1 MLYQLSYVRT
11 SAGPTRSYL
20 RRASTLGANPDGVQ
34 CPRSR
39 AAGSR
44 CAEGSCRPVGRGFGA
59 RGARTAL
66 ALRPRASRARR
77 ARAVGSAV
85 RPCDRIGGG
94 DGARVPAGPEGR
106 PVGSDAAPTD
116 RDAGHIQKWREH
128 PLGACKLLQV
138 RSRERTS
145 PQGDWRSGSALPSH
159 GRGHWF
165 DPSIAH
171 GRILGSLSCGRSSV
185 GRASP
190 CQGEGRRFESGR
202 PLRGN
207 GAPDLASGALFRM
220 MREHHPVGWPRGE
233 ATACKA
239 VYTGSNP
246 VPTSNGTLGCRPG
259 RLAQR

>member
-1 MLYQLSYVRT
+1 MRLDPRCKPRRCSVSEVTGGGVEVCGGLVP
-11 SAGPTRSYL
+11 AGRPGL
-20 RRASTLGANPDGVQ
+20 R
-34 CPRSR
+34 
-39 AAGSR
+39 
-44 CAEGSCRPVGRGFGA
+44 GA
-59 RGARTAL
+59 RGAD
-66 ALRPRASRARR
+66 R
-77 ARAVGSAV
+77 ARAPPSRLTGAA
-85 RPCDRIGGG
+85 RPCSRIGGASVRSDRGG

-106 PVGSDAAPTD
+106 LVGSDAAPTD

-128 PLGACKLLQV
+128 PSGACKLLQV

-246 VPTSNGTLGCRPG
+246 VPTSNGTRRCRPG

>member
-1 MLYQLSYVRT
+1 MRLDPRCKPRRCSVSEVTGGGVEVCGGLVPAGRSGVR
-11 SAGPTRSYL
+11 G
-20 RRASTLGANPDGVQ
+20 
-34 CPRSR
+34 
-39 AAGSR
+39 
-44 CAEGSCRPVGRGFGA
+44 
-59 RGARTAL
+59 
-66 ALRPRASRARR
+66 ASRARAPLSR
-77 ARAVGSAV
+77 FAGAARPNG
-85 RPCDRIGGG
+85 RIEEG
-94 DGARVPAGPEGR
+94 DGVRVPAGPEGR
-106 PVGSDAAPTD
+106 LVGSDAAPTD

-128 PLGACKLLQV
+128 PSGACKLLQV

-246 VPTSNGTLGCRPG
+246 VPTSNGTRRCRPG

>member
-20 RRASTLGANPDGVQ
+20 RRVSTPGANPDGVQ

-39 AAGSR
+39 AAAPR
-44 CAEGSCRPVGRGFGA
+44 CAEGSCRPAGRGCGV
-59 RGARTAL
+59 RTVV
-66 ALRPRASRARR
+66 ALRPRGSRARR
-77 ARAVGSAV
+77 TRAVG
-85 RPCDRIGGG
+85 PGG
-94 DGARVPAGPEGR
+94 DRVRVSVGLEGR
-106 PVGSDAAPTD
+106 SVGLGVATID

-128 PLGACKLLQV
+128 PSGACKLLQV

-207 GAPDLASGALFRM
+207 GAPDFASGALFRM

-246 VPTSNGTLGCRPG
+246 VPTSNGTRRCRPG

>member
-11 SAGPTRSYL
+11 STGPTRSYL
-20 RRASTLGANPDGVQ
+20 RRVPAPAQTRTAFSVRGHGRQGRGVRSARVGRSAGASGREGRG
-34 CPRSR
+34 PRSR
-39 AAGSR
+39 SALA
-44 CAEGSCRPVGRGFGA
+44 PHGRGA
-59 RGARTAL
+59 PVQSDRR
-66 ALRPRASRARR
+66 RVRAI
-77 ARAVGSAV
+77 GS
-85 RPCDRIGGG
+85 GGRWG
-94 DGARVPAGPEGR
+94 PDAAGPEGR
-106 PVGSDAAPTD
+106 LVGSDAAPTD

-128 PLGACKLLQV
+128 PSGACKLLQV
-138 RSRERTS
+138 RSRERAS

-246 VPTSNGTLGCRPG
+246 VPTSNGTRRCRPG